1 MGAVQQT
8 NHVSHHIWGAGVCHD
23 QDLFDSTASSSVV
36 ITLYLSWTPS
46 LRHSP
51 RHITAW
57 CNSPFAPF
65 YFPPFPIFYPKP
77 PPPPPPPF
85 PNTHAFSSD
94 ELLAEPKMCIYQ
106 TISEKSIHSSH
117 RVYIHCIYTTSLSDL
132 TGCAQQWMVS
142 RVLRSTQG
150 VIPTVA
156 RWSELSL
163 AQQTGGAEAK
173 RLFLPRER
181 GCWGEKRWTGANST
195 SLPAFKFQEKMDF
208 CALRG
213 AEEVDTVWCSQSRFY
228 LTSALLKYCI

>member
-1 MGAVQQT
+1 MIKIFLIPQPPLLLLSPCIWAERRVWDTHHGTSQRDATPTLLHFIFLLSQFFT
-8 NHVSHHIWGAGVCHD
+8 PNSH
-23 QDLFDSTASSSVV
+23 S
-36 ITLYLSWTPS
+36 
-46 LRHSP
+46 
-51 RHITAW
+51 
-57 CNSPFAPF
+57 
-65 YFPPFPIFYPKP
+65 
-77 PPPPPPPF
+77 PPPF
-85 PNTHAFSSD
+85 PNTPPFSSD
-94 ELLAEPKMCIYQ
+94 DPLSAPNPCISQ
-106 TISEKSIHSSH
+106 TIREKTIHSSH

-213 AEEVDTVWCSQSRFY
+213 AEKVDTVWCSQSRFY